1 MILLAVKGESLPA
14 IGIGYIII
22 IGLIT
27 YFLLMRPAKKRRNE
41 FDEML
46 KQLKVG
52 DDIITKSGVKGKVVE
67 VDDVYFTIQTGNG
80 AEIQYVLNALNYI
93 IRPVDGMEENIN
105 TNQVNTEESEEV
117 VEQAMDESSEDK
129 IEE

>member
-1 MILLAVKGESLPA
+1 MIILAASGESLPV

-41 FDEML
+41 FDQML

-52 DDIITKSGVKGKVVE
+52 DDIITKSGVKGRVVE
-67 VDDVYFTIQTGNG
+67 VDDVYFTLETGNG
-80 AEIQYVLNALNYI
+80 AQIQYVLNALNYI
-93 IRPVDGMEENIN
+93 IQPVDGMKESADIKDEEDKSFDDIN
-105 TNQVNTEESEEV
+105 DTEEST
-117 VEQAMDESSEDK
+117 SEDLSDE
-129 IEE
+129 I

>member
-1 MILLAVKGESLPA
+1 MILLAVKGESLPV

-27 YFLLMRPAKKRRNE
+27 YFLLMKPAKKKRNE

>member
-93 IRPVDGMEENIN
+93 IRPVDGIEENIN

>member
-1 MILLAVKGESLPA
+1 MTILAMKGESLPV

-27 YFLLMRPAKKRRNE
+27 YFLLMKPAKKRKNE

-46 KQLKVG
+46 KKLKVG

-93 IRPVDGMEENIN
+93 IKPVDGVVEEKQSTQFDNNDFVEKDQQI
-105 TNQVNTEESEEV
+105 TEESSN
-117 VEQAMDESSEDK
+117 DE